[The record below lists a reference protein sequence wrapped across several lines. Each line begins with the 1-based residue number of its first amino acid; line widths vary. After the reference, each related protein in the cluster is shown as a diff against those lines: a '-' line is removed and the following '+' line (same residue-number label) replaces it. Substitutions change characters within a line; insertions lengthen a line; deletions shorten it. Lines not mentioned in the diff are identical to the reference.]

1 MPALLQF
8 NPAALRRVR
17 ADQQL
22 TLRQLADQ
30 VGCVYTTI
38 IKYERGRCIPSSPAM
53 ASLAAALGAPMETFF
68 ERVEVSE

>member
-17 ADQQL
+17 ADRQL
-22 TLRQLADQ
+22 TIRQLAAQ

-38 IKYERGRCIPSSPAM
+38 TKYERGRCIPSSPAM
-53 ASLAAALGAPMETFF
+53 ASLAAALDTPMETFF
-68 ERVEVSE
+68 ERAEVAE